1 MLTATDLLSPALL
14 SYPIKS
20 KYLNEMLREP
30 AKNERASSNSYFDL
44 RIALERFVISTAES
58 QNTFDQLQLTES
70 EASQEWQSFKVALD
84 LSKTTK
90 GLTTVAVT
98 KILHRKRPSLVP
110 LVDRRIRAFFG
121 RRKNEDDQL
130 FQDIQ
135 HFVKTHEVK
144 LDEWREPYSLPNG
157 QPMTRLRVLDIAIWM
172 QSERT

>member
-30 AKNERASSNSYFDL
+30 TEDERPGSNSYFDL
-44 RIALERFVISTAES
+44 RIALERFVVSTAES
-58 QNTFDQLQLTES
+58 QNTFEQLHLAES
-70 EASQEWQSFKVALD
+70 EASQEWQLFKAAID
-84 LSKTTK
+84 LSKRTK

-110 LVDRRIRAFFG
+110 LVDRRIRAFFD

-135 HFVKTHEVK
+135 NFVNSHEVK
-144 LDEWREPYSLPNG
+144 LDEWRKPYSLPNG
-157 QPMTRLRVLDIAIWM
+157 QPMSRLRVLDIAIWM
-172 QSERT
+172 QSEPI

>member
-1 MLTATDLLSPALL
+1 
-14 SYPIKS
+14 
-20 KYLNEMLREP
+20 MLREP
-30 AKNERASSNSYFDL
+30 AKNERPGSNSYFDL

-58 QNTFDQLQLTES
+58 QNTFEQLLLAES
-70 EASQEWQSFKVALD
+70 ETSQEWQSFKVALD

-135 HFVKTHEVK
+135 HFVKTYEVK

-157 QPMTRLRVLDIAIWM
+157 QAMSRLRVLDIAIWM
-172 QSERT
+172 QSESI

>member
-1 MLTATDLLSPALL
+1 
-14 SYPIKS
+14 
-20 KYLNEMLREP
+20 MLREP
-30 AKNERASSNSYFDL
+30 AKNERPGSNSYFDL
-44 RIALERFVISTAES
+44 RIALEKFVITTTGN

-70 EASQEWQSFKVALD
+70 ESSQEWQLFKAALD

-130 FQDIQ
+130 FHDIQ
-135 HFVKTHEVK
+135 RFVRTHEVK
-144 LDEWREPYSLPNG
+144 LDEWRKPYSLPNG
-157 QPMTRLRVLDIAIWM
+157 QPMSRLRVLDIAIWM
-172 QSERT
+172 QSESI